1 MLIAYGVIVRNRRY
15 AGMAACPLPL
25 TLSDI
30 DQYLCSRPTA
40 ISRKEFDTAIFALDD
55 LFREQWMKE
64 QEQKDKK

>member
-1 MLIAYGVIVRNRRY
+1 
-15 AGMAACPLPL
+15 MAACPLPL

-55 LFREQWMKE
+55 FFREEWMR
-64 QEQKDKK
+64 EQKYNHKK